1 MTRSQ
6 GQPPAPVSSPAPAP
20 LSATAPLSASGP
32 AWRPGAGLL
41 RLLIVLLLLAILELA
56 CRAGWIDP
64 VAVIAPTRM
73 VQGAWTLLAS
83 GQYTADI
90 LLTLSN
96 VAIACA
102 LAVGCGFI
110 GGWVLYRLPRLRRAA
125 DPLLASYYSVP
136 TFIFYPLFIVLFGLN
151 RWPLVAIG
159 FVFAVVAM
167 ALNTLQGFERVPRV
181 LRRTAQAMRLSLRQE
196 MIHIVLPSCAPYL
209 FTGLKLAIVYAF
221 IGVIA
226 GEFVLSGAGFGFQI
240 AYAYNSFDNP
250 TMYGLMIL
258 LLGLVGGLNM
268 LLYAWERRLYLRRG
282 GR

>member
-1 MTRSQ
+1 MSWITR
-6 GQPPAPVSSPAPAP
+6 
-20 LSATAPLSASGP
+20 
-32 AWRPGAGLL
+32 AGWI
-41 RLLIVLLLLAILELA
+41 RLLVVAVLLLALEAA

-64 VAVIAPTRM
+64 VAVIAPSQM
-73 VQGAWTLLAS
+73 IAGAWHLLAS
-83 GQYTADI
+83 GKYTRPI

-96 VAIACA
+96 VAMAAA
-102 LAVGCGFI
+102 LAVVVGFAA
-110 GGWVLYRLPRLRRAA
+110 GWLLYRLPRLRRAA
-125 DPLLASYYSVP
+125 DPLLASYYAVP

-181 LRRTAQAMRLSLRQE
+181 LRRTARAMRLSTREELLR
-196 MIHIVLPSCAPYL
+196 IVLPSCAPHL
-209 FTGLKLAIVYAF
+209 FTGLKLSIVYSF

-226 GEFVLSGAGFGFQI
+226 GEFVLSGAGLGFEI
-240 AYAYNSFDNP
+240 AFAYNSFDNA

-258 LLGLVGGLNM
+258 LLGFVGGLNM
-268 LLYAWERRLYLRRG
+268 LLYSWERRLYLRRG

>member
-1 MTRSQ
+1 MTR
-6 GQPPAPVSSPAPAP
+6 
-20 LSATAPLSASGP
+20 
-32 AWRPGAGLL
+32 AGWL
-41 RLLIVLLLLAILELA
+41 RVALVLALVAALEIA
-56 CRAGWIDP
+56 CRAGWVDP
-64 VAVIAPTRM
+64 VAVIPPSAM
-73 VQGAWTLLAS
+73 FAGAWALLAS
-83 GQYTADI
+83 GQYTGDI

-102 LAVGCGFI
+102 LAVVAGFL
-110 GGWVLYRLPRLRRAA
+110 GGWALFRLPRLRRAA

-167 ALNTLQGFERVPRV
+167 ALNTLNGFERVPRV
-181 LRRTAQAMRLSLRQE
+181 LRRTARAMRLSVADE
-196 MIHIVLPSCAPYL
+196 MLHVVLPSCAPYL

-226 GEFVLSGAGFGFQI
+226 GEFVLSGSGFGFQI
-240 AYAYNSFDNP
+240 AFAYNSFDNR
-250 TMYGLMIL
+250 TMYGLMLL
-258 LLGLVGGLNM
+258 LLGFVGALNL
-268 LLYAWERRLYLRRG
+268 LLYSWERRLFLRRG

>member
-1 MTRSQ
+1 MTR
-6 GQPPAPVSSPAPAP
+6 
-20 LSATAPLSASGP
+20 
-32 AWRPGAGLL
+32 AGWI
-41 RLLIVLLLLAILELA
+41 RLLIVAVLLASLELA
-56 CRAGWIDP
+56 CRARWIDP
-64 VAVIAPTRM
+64 IAVIAPTRM
-73 VQGAWTLLAS
+73 VQGAWRLLES
-83 GQYTADI
+83 GQYTRDI

-102 LAVGCGFI
+102 LAVACGFA
-110 GGWVLYRLPRLRRAA
+110 GGWLLYRLPRLRRAA

-181 LRRTAQAMRLSLRQE
+181 LRRTARAMRLSTRQE
-196 MIHIVLPSCAPYL
+196 MVHVVLPSCAPYL

-258 LLGLVGGLNM
+258 LLGFVGGLNM
-268 LLYAWERRLYLRRG
+268 LLYSWERRLYLRRG